1 MVIGSDGH
9 TRDCRYRASI
19 WADEKAELAAKQGE
33 PALKQV
39 NLEDVQTSDEYAVKA
54 AEDSFEQADDSG
66 KLHNFFCANFLA
78 GGFHYLL

>member
-1 MVIGSDGH
+1 MK
-9 TRDCRYRASI
+9 
-19 WADEKAELAAKQGE
+19 KAELAAKQGE

-66 KLHNFFCANFLA
+66 KLHNFLCQFSCWWVSLSTLILISGTACWP
-78 GGFHYLL
+78 HWR